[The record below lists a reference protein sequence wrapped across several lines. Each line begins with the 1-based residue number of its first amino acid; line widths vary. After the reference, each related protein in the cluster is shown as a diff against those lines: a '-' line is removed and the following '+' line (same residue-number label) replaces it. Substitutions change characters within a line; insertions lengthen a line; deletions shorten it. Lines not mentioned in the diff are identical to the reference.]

1 MEEYASAL
9 GDAIEEALPRWVSR
23 SVERVL
29 VAYSGSADP
38 AVMAE
43 ATEAGLRAVD
53 EVMPQLRALLA
64 TDVDEQRTNPLS
76 ILRGAV
82 RYPTE
87 VLRAAGIPG
96 VKRDEFD
103 ERAFPDDDYGLTPAS
118 FGDVDPAL
126 HQPGLAWGAAK
137 AHVHLSRRRQG
148 PSGPPSGKQGPSG
161 PVSGKLSP

>member
-1 MEEYASAL
+1 MDEYANAL
-9 GDAIEEALPRWVSR
+9 AEAVEEALPRWVSR
-23 SVERVL
+23 SVERIL
-29 VAYSGSADP
+29 VAFSGTADP

-43 ATEAGLRAVD
+43 AVDAGLRAVD
-53 EVMPQLRALLA
+53 DVMPRLRALLA

-96 VKRDEFD
+96 VRRDEYD

-118 FGDVDPAL
+118 FADVDPAL
-126 HQPGLAWGAAK
+126 HEPGLAWGAAK
-137 AHVHLSRRRQG
+137 AHLHLARRRNR
-148 PSGPPSGKQGPSG
+148 S
-161 PVSGKLSP
+161 